1 MCRYGFRNYKLTYG
15 CFSCQIG
22 FKRRH
27 LSDVQPKLHEELS
40 QKDRMVDGMIADKDF
55 RCPNCGGEM
64 ANLGRDLR
72 LPNKHK
78 DEQWQAIKYLYDHK
92 YNIYS
97 CGCSGIGFIPH
108 KVADAI
114 ELVEKHR
121 EKSDGERLLQKL
133 QGK

>member
-1 MCRYGFRNYKLTYG
+1 MCRYGFKNYKLTYG

-64 ANLGRDLR
+64 ANLGRDLK
-72 LPNKHK
+72 LPNKYK
-78 DEQWQAIKYLYDHK
+78 DEQWQASELPDSHLTVE
-92 YNIYS
+92 
-97 CGCSGIGFIPH
+97 SGLQISTGI
-108 KVADAI
+108 A
-114 ELVEKHR
+114 
-121 EKSDGERLLQKL
+121 SDRTEILPG
-133 QGK
+133 